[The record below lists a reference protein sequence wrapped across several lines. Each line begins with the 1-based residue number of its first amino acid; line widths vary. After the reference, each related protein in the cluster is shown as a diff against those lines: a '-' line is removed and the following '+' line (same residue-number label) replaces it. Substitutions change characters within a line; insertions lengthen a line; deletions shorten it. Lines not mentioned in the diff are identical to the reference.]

1 MEPRWNEFLVDVLPK
16 LWDSRVGLELICDG
30 LGLDDPFIGSVPV
43 DMNELG
49 RFVAVE
55 GPDLMIRICD
65 VWALDLKALD
75 EHFNERT
82 NEQMASKKEEEEE
95 AKAQTRG
102 LLSPSFFSLSLPH
115 SQSHRFDL

>member
-82 NEQMASKKEEEEE
+82 NKWLQRKKKKKKKQKPKQEGCC
-95 AKAQTRG
+95 R
-102 LLSPSFFSLSLPH
+102 LLFFLSRSLTL
-115 SQSHRFDL
+115 QSHRFDL